1 MIKGVKANKTFSV
14 QKKKKKKKK
23 FFPKKKKKKKKKTRK
38 KEKRNYHAFHKE
50 ITIAFQDSHNIHD
63 FLTSYF

>member
-14 QKKKKKKKK
+14 QKKKKKN
-23 FFPKKKKKKKKKTRK
+23 TRK
-38 KEKRNYHAFHKE
+38 KEKRKYHAFHKE

-63 FLTSYF
+63 LLTSYF

>member
-1 MIKGVKANKTFSV
+1 MIKGVKAKKNFSL
-14 QKKKKKKKK
+14 Q
-23 FFPKKKKKKKKKTRK
+23 KKKKKKKTRK

>member
-14 QKKKKKKKK
+14 Q
-23 FFPKKKKKKKKKTRK
+23 KKKKKTRK

>member
-1 MIKGVKANKTFSV
+1 MIKGVKANKTFSL
-14 QKKKKKKKK
+14 
-23 FFPKKKKKKKKKTRK
+23 KKKKKKKKTRK